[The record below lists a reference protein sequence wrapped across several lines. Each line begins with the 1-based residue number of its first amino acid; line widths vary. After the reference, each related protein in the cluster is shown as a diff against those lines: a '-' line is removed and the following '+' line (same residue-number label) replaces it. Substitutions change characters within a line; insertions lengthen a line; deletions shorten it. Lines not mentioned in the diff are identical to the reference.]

1 MCVCVRVFVCA
12 GAVCVKW
19 CVYVCKPVYPPAC
32 LHVSV
37 CSTTYTI
44 RCAHQFQ
51 FNAERSAH
59 TRAFG
64 PSGGK
69 KCATLLYE
77 YDVFFIVTIS
87 AQSYF
92 SHSLRSFELE
102 AYCQAEGMNTV
113 WLFCALFSSISHFI
127 YYEDLYCLLNCVPFA
142 RLMEIHLH
150 TCVRNRANK
159 TYYYSIG

>member
-1 MCVCVRVFVCA
+1 MCVCV
-12 GAVCVKW
+12 CVRCECVYSSVRCMRKI
-19 CVYVCKPVYPPAC
+19 VYVCEPVYTPAC

-51 FNAERSAH
+51 FNVECSTHALGQVVRRIARLCY
-59 TRAFG
+59 TNMM
-64 PSGGK
+64 
-69 KCATLLYE
+69 Y
-77 YDVFFIVTIS
+77 FFIVTIS

-102 AYCQAEGMNTV
+102 RIVKLKEYCDSHV
-113 WLFCALFSSISHFI
+113 LFFLLSFLIL